1 MPTFLSD
8 PTFGTYLALLLVAIV
23 GVGVWLRKRSRPTAV
38 AAALAVGLLL
48 TLFGLDRAF
57 ESPREEAVRRVRE
70 MAAAAN
76 ARNWQVVGT
85 HMAEKFDYAG
95 MTKAKFLAAIA
106 PAALH
111 LNATAN
117 FKDFDRDYFE
127 ALPDGSARVGFVGQF
142 ATPGNQ
148 TLVLYVEAVFVKE
161 ADGAY
166 RLLTF
171 TVYDYINRSPSGV
184 QRLPGL

>member
-8 PTFGTYLALLLVAIV
+8 PTLGVYLALLLVAIV
-23 GVGVWLRKRSRPTAV
+23 AVGVWSRKRTRPTAV
-38 AAALAVGLLL
+38 VAAVAVGLLL
-48 TLFGLDRAF
+48 ALFGIDRAF
-57 ESPREEAVRRVRE
+57 ESPREEAVRRVE
-70 MAAAAN
+70 AMATAAN
-76 ARNWQVVGT
+76 ARDWRAVGT
-85 HMAEKFDYAG
+85 HIAEKFEYAG
-95 MTKAKFLAAIA
+95 RDKAKFLADIA
-106 PAALH
+106 PAALRFD
-111 LNATAN
+111 ATAN
-117 FKDFDRDYFE
+117 FKDFDRDNFE
-127 ALPDGSARVGFVGQF
+127 ELPGGRVRVGFVGQF

-166 RLLTF
+166 RMLTF